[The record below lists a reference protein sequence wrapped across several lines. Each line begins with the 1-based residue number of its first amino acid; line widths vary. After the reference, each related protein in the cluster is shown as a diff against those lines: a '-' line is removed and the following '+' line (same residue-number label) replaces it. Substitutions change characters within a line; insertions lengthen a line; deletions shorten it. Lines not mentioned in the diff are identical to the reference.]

1 MNDDLINRVMN
12 SQLEKWEVWVSFVS
26 NLLDSLDFNLLT
38 TKEQLDESDFVKIKN
53 FCSVFKIL
61 LRTVQSTVNENKKI
75 NHKMW
80 EIICKI

>member
-75 NHKMW
+75 NHKM
-80 EIICKI
+80 

>member
-1 MNDDLINRVMN
+1 MN

-75 NHKMW
+75 NHKM
-80 EIICKI
+80 